1 MQIQE
6 ILQERGDRYGSFEDH
21 AQISQSLKK
30 AMHKSKNW
38 SNLTDVQKE
47 GLEMIQHKIARI
59 LNGDHLYLDSVI
71 DIVGYS
77 TLIKDVMEKNCEQKT
92 QMD

>member
-1 MQIQE
+1 MHIDN
-6 ILQERGDRYGSFEDH
+6 ILAERGERYGSFEDH

-59 LNGDHLYLDSVI
+59 LNGDHLYLDNVV